1 MPNRSVTLKGDREL
15 IAKFEKLDRTMRGK
29 VLANAVQAGAL
40 PIQNAAVIKAPIRFG
55 TLRRSIHT
63 EIVNASD
70 THAEAEIGTDLEY
83 APYQEFGTRKMA
95 AHPYLRPAFDEE
107 SGNAQ
112 KEIAEALK
120 AQLDSI

>member
-15 IAKFEKLDRTMRGK
+15 IAKFEKLDRSMRGK
-29 VLANAVQAGAL
+29 VLENAVRAGAL

>member
-15 IAKFEKLDRTMRGK
+15 IAKFEKLDRSMRGK
-29 VLANAVQAGAL
+29 VLENAVRAGAL

-63 EIVNASD
+63 EIVNADD